1 MESLDRKWKK
11 GEKVYNYHYF
21 DGLKIENIGEKKR
34 GRKPRL
40 NCPII
45 EHNRMTA
52 DNIIKKIKSISIKNA
67 IGFLNQLFRKL
78 NKNIQ
83 LLKLDFRYSKQLKRE
98 VDFKLLE
105 KKLKDLASLDI
116 SSKYKKFTAYYNYR
130 KNRK

>member
-1 MESLDRKWKK
+1 MA
-11 GEKVYNYHYF
+11 G
-21 DGLKIENIGEKKR
+21 
-34 GRKPRL
+34 
-40 NCPII
+40 
-45 EHNRMTA
+45 

-98 VDFKLLE
+98 VDFNLLE

-116 SSKYKKFTAYYNYR
+116 TSKFKKFKAYYNKEIIEKIENKDESIIEKTNENLYDTLMFIFKLAFR
-130 KNRK
+130 NLVRFNNR

>member
-1 MESLDRKWKK
+1 MNRKWKK

-34 GRKPRL
+34 GRKPQL

-67 IGFLNQLFRKL
+67 I
-78 NKNIQ
+78 
-83 LLKLDFRYSKQLKRE
+83 
-98 VDFKLLE
+98 
-105 KKLKDLASLDI
+105 
-116 SSKYKKFTAYYNYR
+116 
-130 KNRK
+130 